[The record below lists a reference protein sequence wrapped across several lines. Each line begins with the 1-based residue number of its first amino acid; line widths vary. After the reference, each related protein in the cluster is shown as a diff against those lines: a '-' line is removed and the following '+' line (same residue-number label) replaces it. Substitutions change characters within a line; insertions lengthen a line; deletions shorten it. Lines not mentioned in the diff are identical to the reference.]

1 MNDIY
6 SDSNLSQS
14 VRRQSAPKPSIS
26 AAAAAVTASG
36 MSADMDDM
44 PSGDVSRI
52 EQPIGTAQIQ
62 KAQQVLEDYKRGKAN
77 LEKRVI
83 ADEQW
88 YKLQHWKEFDGG
100 EKEDKLMPRTAWLFN
115 CIANKHASA
124 MDNFP
129 RANVLA
135 REQGDEPEA
144 KKLSQII
151 PVIMDMDDFEATYS
165 AENDDKMRYG
175 TGIYGV
181 FWDSTKHGGLGD
193 ITVSA
198 VDVLSIFWEPGVTDI
213 QASRN
218 IFVVKLEDNEYLEER
233 YPELADKLSSATM
246 TVAQYEFD
254 DAVDTTN
261 KSAVVDWYYK
271 RVNKNGQTVLHY
283 CKYVGDTVL
292 FASENDA
299 SMQESGFYN
308 HGMYPFVFDPL
319 FPVKGTPCGYG
330 YIDIGKDTQ
339 EYIDRGNRAV
349 MKSMIANASPRTLAS
364 VDSPVNEDEYRDVD
378 CDIVHVA
385 GAITDNTIKPLPQND
400 MPSIYLNV
408 LTEKINELKETTGN
422 RDVNNGGTTSG
433 ATAASAIAAMQEA
446 ASRLDRD
453 SNKGAYRAF
462 RKVVLIII
470 ELIRQFYSIERTFR
484 IIGERGAAEYTMY
497 SNENIQPQA
506 QGVIG
511 NEDFGYRIPMFDLSI
526 TAEKASPYS
535 RLSQNELALQFYGAG
550 FFAPQNYQ
558 QSLACLDMMDF
569 DGKSELMQKILA
581 NGMNYM
587 MAMQAAVM
595 TSAEPQGKPEAQDKE
610 ALGGDSSGEDSRVK
624 KTREN
629 VANSTS
635 PV

>member
-6 SDSNLSQS
+6 SDSNLAQS
-14 VRRQSAPKPSIS
+14 VRRQSAPKPSVS
-26 AAAAAVTASG
+26 EAAAAVTGREAS
-36 MSADMDDM
+36 M
-44 PSGDVSRI
+44 PGGDEAEAPAFI
-52 EQPIGTAQIQ
+52 EQSIGTEQVQ
-62 KAQQVLEDYKRGKAN
+62 KAQQVLEEYKRGKAN

-135 REQGDEPEA
+135 REQGDEAEA
-144 KKLSQII
+144 KKLSSII

-181 FWDSTKHGGLGD
+181 FWDSQRHGGLGD
-193 ITVSA
+193 ITISA

-218 IFVVKLEDNEYLEER
+218 IFVVKLEDNEYLEEQ
-233 YPELADKLSSATM
+233 YPELSGKLSSATM
-246 TVAQYEFD
+246 TVSQYEFD
-254 DAVDTTN
+254 DAVDTTR

-271 RVNKNGQTVLHY
+271 RMVNGKTVLHY
-283 CKYVGDTVL
+283 CKYVDGVVL
-292 FASENDA
+292 FASENDPN
-299 SMQESGFYN
+299 MRESGFYE

-349 MKSMIANASPRTLAS
+349 MKSMLANATPRTLAS
-364 VDSPVNEDEYRDVD
+364 IDSSINESEYRDVD
-378 CDIVHVA
+378 CDIVHVE
-385 GAITDNTIKPLPQND
+385 GAITDATVKPLPQND

-422 RDVNNGGTTSG
+422 RDVSNGGTTAG

-462 RKVVLIII
+462 RKVVLLVI

-484 IIGERGAAEYTMY
+484 ILGERGATEYIMY
-497 SNENIQPQA
+497 SNAGIQPQA

-511 NEDFGYRIPMFDLSI
+511 DQDFGYRIPMFDLSI
-526 TAEKASPYS
+526 SAEKASPYS
-535 RLSQNELALQFYGAG
+535 RLSQNELALQFYSAG

-569 DGKSELMQKILA
+569 DGKDDLMQKILL
-581 NGMNYM
+581 NGQAYAQM
-587 MAMQAAVM
+587 MAMQMAAVQA
-595 TSAEPQGKPEAQDKE
+595 AEPQGSPGAQDKE
-610 ALGGDSSGEDSRVK
+610 ALGGDESAEDSRVK

>member
-1 MNDIY
+1 MNEF
-6 SDSNLSQS
+6 SMPPGAAK
-14 VRRQSAPKPSIS
+14 RQSAPKPSIS
-26 AAAAAVTASG
+26 AAAAEASAKAKV
-36 MSADMDDM
+36 MTE
-44 PSGDVSRI
+44 GDNAGYV
-52 EQPIGTAQIQ
+52 EQPIGTEQVQ
-62 KAQQVLEDYKRGKAN
+62 KAQQVLEEYKQGKAN

-88 YKLQHWKEFDGG
+88 YKLQHWKELGG
-100 EKEDKLMPRTAWLFN
+100 NESGDALNPRSAWLFN

-135 REQGDEPEA
+135 REEGDEAEA
-144 KKLSQII
+144 KKLSSII

-175 TGIYGV
+175 TGIFGV
-181 FWDSTKHGGLGD
+181 FWDSSKNGGLGD
-193 ITVSA
+193 ITISA
-198 VDVLSIFWEPGVTDI
+198 VDVLSLFWEPGVTDI

-218 IFVVKLEDNEYLEER
+218 FFVVKLEDNEYLEER
-233 YPELADKLSSATM
+233 FPELSGKLGSATM
-246 TVAQYEFD
+246 TVSQYQYD
-254 DAVDTTN
+254 DAVDTSR

-271 RVNKNGQTVLHY
+271 RMIGGKTVLHY

-292 FASENDA
+292 YASENDPN
-299 SMQESGFYN
+299 MRERGFYD

-349 MKSMIANASPRTLAS
+349 MKSMIANATPRTLVS
-364 VDSPVNEDEYRDVD
+364 NDSPVNEDEYRDVD
-378 CDIVHVA
+378 CDIVHVE
-385 GAITDNTIKPLPQND
+385 GAITENTVKPLPQND

-408 LTEKINELKETTGN
+408 LAEKINELKETLGN
-422 RDVNNGGTTSG
+422 RDVSNGGTTSG

-462 RKVVLIII
+462 RKVVLLVI

-484 IIGERGAAEYTMY
+484 IMGERGATEYIMY
-497 SNENIQPQA
+497 SNAGIQPQP
-506 QGVIG
+506 QGVMG
-511 NEDFGYRIPMFDLSI
+511 DQDFGYRIPMFDLNI

-535 RLSQNELALQFYGAG
+535 RLSQNELALQFYSAG

-569 DGKSELMQKILA
+569 DGKDELMQKILA
-581 NGMNYM
+581 NGTMYANM
-587 MAMQAAVM
+587 MAAQMAAI
-595 TSAEPQGKPEAQDKE
+595 SEAEPRGNPVAQDKE
-610 ALGGDSSGEDSRVK
+610 ALGGKSSGEDSRIK

-629 VANSTS
+629 VAGSTS